1 MKKLVIC
8 SNESIVG
15 GKFSTGVGEV
25 SDSLGI
31 SLVNDYEVTVVCPDG
46 NGTIAR
52 LAGELV
58 GVIDGVRGCVIM
70 GTRFLLCENN
80 AAKVQAIELTAPDIL
95 LNFGDINLIDQ
106 LHTRPSRVVCAL
118 DEVKDIDDKITA
130 LSAYDAIVTVSKSY
144 AEQLLSRGDALAELL
159 KTKDFHGITNGVLDN
174 IFSPNRGI
182 MLPAKYSVD
191 DVSGKA
197 LCKKRLCE
205 LYGLPYDRF
214 IAVYI
219 GRLIDVKGI
228 DTVIDNIKSI
238 YANGGYTVVI
248 GNGDAEPMDR
258 LGLMK
263 RSDGVLWLHD
273 RVAPTNM
280 IPILAGA
287 DYLLYPSKNEAC
299 GLMPMTACLYG
310 TIPVTTLNGGL
321 ADNMNEDIA
330 IIIDNMDG
338 AAERMGALYTDGL
351 AEKRKAAM
359 GADFGWSTRKQ
370 GYIEVLG

>member
-31 SLVNDYEVTVVCPDG
+31 SLSKDYEVTVVCPDG

-52 LAGELV
+52 NAGKLV
-58 GVIDGVRGCVIM
+58 EVAEGVRGCTLL
-70 GTRFLLCENN
+70 GTRFLLCKNKD
-80 AAKVQAIELTAPDIL
+80 AKVRAIEQTAPDIL
-95 LNFGDINLIDQ
+95 LNFGDIDLLDH
-106 LHTRPSRVVCAL
+106 LATRPQRSICVL
-118 DEVKDIDDKITA
+118 DEINGVVDKIND
-130 LSAYDAIVTVSKSY
+130 YDAVVTVSKSY

-159 KTKDFHGITNGVLDN
+159 KAKDFRGITNGILGS
-174 IFSPNRGI
+174 IFSPERGV
-182 MLPAKYSVD
+182 MLSAKYSAED
-191 DVSGKA
+191 MSGKA
-197 LCKKRLCE
+197 LCKRRLCE

-214 IAVYI
+214 IAVYM

-228 DTVIDNIKSI
+228 EGVIDHIKSI
-238 YANGGYTVVI
+238 YDNGGYTVII
-248 GNGDAEPMDR
+248 GKGDAEPTAR
-258 LGLMK
+258 LMRMK

-287 DYLLYPSKNEAC
+287 DFLLYPSKNEAC
-299 GLMPMTACLYG
+299 GLIPMTACRYG

-321 ADNMNEDIA
+321 ADNMNNDIA
-330 IIIDNMDG
+330 IIVDGMDG
-338 AAERMGALYTDGL
+338 AAELMKSLYADGI
-351 AEKRKAAM
+351 AEKRMAAM
-359 GADFGWSTRKQ
+359 RADFDWATRKH